1 MDKHIFLIDIQD
13 IQNEAFIALGR
24 TLNDEEMDKAIK
36 LLEFGLGE
44 QMLMMYS
51 NIFDEIQNG

>member
-1 MDKHIFLIDIQD
+1 MDKHIFVIDIQD